1 MGANRFQ
8 DYRSAQ
14 IEGINM
20 SATLLQAAFASH
32 RAGNLEAAIGYYRD
46 CLAADADQS
55 AVYEYLGVAYTG
67 LPEHGPDAVRAF
79 RRSLLLEP
87 GRSSVLSNLATLYAH
102 ASDDPRALLWFRRAS
117 KTEPLRADYWAR
129 QASCAVRLGQN
140 TEALICLEAACMCAP
155 TDSTHWEHLGTLLR
169 RMGRRADAERVIQ
182 NGLLITPEAGRLWS
196 SLSATLLEMDHV
208 AAAMQYG
215 RMATIAA
222 PTDSEAFGNLA
233 QAFYRSGQIEAAISS
248 GAQAMR
254 FDPQNPTITFN
265 LAIYLLTNGDM
276 ARGWPLYEARLIPL
290 RRMTRNLPPQRWTPD
305 ISGPDVHL
313 LVYAEQGLGD
323 EVMFA
328 TCFPE
333 LQVLMAR
340 GELGSVTI
348 ECTDRLR
355 ALFERSFP
363 EFRFF
368 DRIRKPDQRL
378 HPADYGTIVSERGCI
393 HEIAT
398 GSLPKLFR
406 PDQARF
412 PDTLAIL
419 APDPDRIEYWKRWL
433 TSKGDG
439 PWIGLSWRSRAKRD
453 LEAVYYPGP
462 GNLGPVLDIPG
473 AAFVT
478 LQYDEDAEELTRIET
493 ENGVRILRPDGLDL
507 TNDLDGVVALIS
519 VLDAV
524 VSPQNLVL
532 SLAGALGKKG
542 YSMPHVLNWVSL
554 GTGRMPFFPSIE
566 VDIRRKNEGLDWK
579 PVMERLAKRARSDLG
594 L

>member
-1 MGANRFQ
+1 
-8 DYRSAQ
+8 
-14 IEGINM
+14 M

-46 CLAADADQS
+46 CLAADAGQS
-55 AVYEYLGVAYTG
+55 AVYDYLGVACTG
-67 LPEHGPDAVRAF
+67 LPEHGPEAVRAF

-87 GRSSVLSNLATLYAH
+87 GRGSVLSNLATLYVH

-129 QASCAVRLGQN
+129 QASCAIRLGQN
-140 TEALICLEAACMCAP
+140 AEALICLKQACMRAP

-169 RMGRRADAERVIQ
+169 RMTRRADAERAVR

-196 SLSATLLEMDHV
+196 SLSATRLEMDHV

-222 PTDSEAFGNLA
+222 PADSEAFGNLA
-233 QAFYRSGQIEAAISS
+233 QAFYRSGQIEAAISN

-254 FDPQNPTITFN
+254 LAPQNPTITFN
-265 LAIYLLTNGDM
+265 LAIYLLANGDM

-290 RRMTRNLPPQRWTPD
+290 RKMTRNLPQLRWTPG
-305 ISGPDVHL
+305 ISGPDIHL

-333 LQVLMAR
+333 LQERLVR
-340 GELGSVTI
+340 GELGSVTV

-355 ALFERSFP
+355 PLFERSFP
-363 EFRFF
+363 QFRFF
-368 DRIRKPDQRL
+368 DRIRKQEQRL
-378 HPADYGTIVSERGCI
+378 HPADYRMIVSERGCT

-398 GSLPKLFR
+398 GSIPKLFR

-412 PDTLAIL
+412 PDKLVIL
-419 APDPDRIEYWKRWL
+419 KPDPNKVEYWKRWL
-433 TSKGDG
+433 SSKGDG

-453 LEAVYYPGP
+453 FEAVYYPGP
-462 GNLGPVLDIPG
+462 GNLGPILDIPG
-473 AAFVT
+473 ASFVT
-478 LQYDEDAEELTRIET
+478 LQYDEDVEELTRIEA
-493 ENGVRILRPDGLDL
+493 ENDVHILRPEGLDL

-519 VLDAV
+519 ALDAV

-532 SLAGALGKKG
+532 SLAGALGKQG
-542 YSMPHVLNWVSL
+542 YTMPHILNWVSL
-554 GTGRMPFFPSIE
+554 GASRMPFFPSIE
-566 VDIRRKNEGLDWK
+566 VDIRRENEGVDWK

>member
-1 MGANRFQ
+1 
-8 DYRSAQ
+8 
-14 IEGINM
+14 M

-46 CLAADADQS
+46 CLASDAGQS
-55 AVYEYLGVAYTG
+55 AVYDYLGVACTG
-67 LPEHGPDAVRAF
+67 LPEHGPEAVRAF

-87 GRSSVLSNLATLYAH
+87 GRGSVLSNLATLYVH
-102 ASDDPRALLWFRRAS
+102 ATDDPRALLWFRRAS
-117 KTEPLRADYWAR
+117 KAEPLRADYWAR
-129 QASCAVRLGQN
+129 QASCAIRLGQN
-140 TEALICLEAACMCAP
+140 AEALTCLKQACMRAP

-169 RMGRRADAERVIQ
+169 RMTRRADAERSVR
-182 NGLLITPEAGRLWS
+182 NGLLINPETGRLWS
-196 SLSATLLEMDHV
+196 SLSATLLEIDHV
-208 AAAMQYG
+208 ASAMRFG
-215 RMATIAA
+215 RRATIAA
-222 PTDSEAFGNLA
+222 PADSEAFGNLA

-254 FDPQNPTITFN
+254 LAPQNPIITFN
-265 LAIYLLTNGDM
+265 LAIYLLANGDM

-290 RRMTRNLPPQRWTPD
+290 RKMTRNLPPQRWAPD
-305 ISGPDVHL
+305 ISGPDIHL

-333 LQVLMAR
+333 LQERLGR

-355 ALFERSFP
+355 PLFERSFP
-363 EFRFF
+363 AFRFF
-368 DRIRKPDQRL
+368 DRIRKQEQRL
-378 HPADYGTIVSERGCI
+378 HPADYMAIVGERECT

-412 PDTLAIL
+412 PDKSAIL
-419 APDPDRIEYWKRWL
+419 VPDPNSVEYWTRWL
-433 TSKGDG
+433 SNRGDG

-462 GNLGPVLDIPG
+462 GNLDPILDIPG
-473 AAFVT
+473 AGFVT
-478 LQYDEDAEELTRIET
+478 LQYDEDTDELARIEA
-493 ENGVRILRPDGLDL
+493 ENDVRILRPEGLDL
-507 TNDLDGVVALIS
+507 TNDLDGVTALIS
-519 VLDAV
+519 ALDAV

-532 SLAGALGKKG
+532 NLAGALGKQG
-542 YSMPHVLNWVSL
+542 YTMPHILNWVSL
-554 GTGRMPFFPSIE
+554 GTGRMPFYPSVE
-566 VDIRRKNEGLDWK
+566 VDIRREDEGLDWK
-579 PVMERLAKRARSDLG
+579 PVMKRLAGRARSHLNS
-594 L
+594 